1 MDRIVTSGGE
11 TGNMPSTQTRVAPR
25 VSSKPQLSKEELL
38 RAYRTMLTSR
48 RCDEK
53 VLILLKQGKSFFHIG
68 GSGHEGA
75 QVAAAAALRSG
86 HDWAFPYYRDQAFAL
101 QLGIT
106 AEEIFLI
113 SLHRAEDPATGGR
126 QPQGHYGRRDLHIP
140 TQSSPTGTQYLQAVG
155 VALAAKKDGTDEVV
169 YVSSG
174 EGATSEGEFFE
185 AVNWSAREALPVIF
199 FVQDNK
205 LAISVPVEIQTA
217 GGSVYDLVSGFKG
230 LERFEVD
237 GSDFLEVFG
246 AMQKAVERGR
256 KGEGPSL
263 VHANVVRLL
272 PHSSSDDQLKYRAK
286 EDVERDKAKDPLPKM
301 THFLIEEGYITNEE
315 AIEMQAEVKEA
326 VDAAA
331 AWAESR
337 PLPDAATVELHV
349 YGSAH
354 ASPPSDF
361 VEPEHQGQKIV
372 LVDAINH
379 ALKEE
384 MERNPKM
391 VLFGEDVADGK
402 GGVFTATK
410 GISTKFGK
418 ARAFNSPLAEA
429 SIIGVATGLALK
441 GWMPVPEIQFGDY
454 IWPAFMQLRDE
465 IAMFRYRSN
474 NTWSC
479 PMVIRVPVGGY
490 IHGGHYHSQCIESIM
505 AHVPGIRLVFPSNAA
520 DAKGLLKAA
529 IRGDDPVIFMEH
541 KGLYR
546 QGYASSPE
554 PDVDFVLPLGIA
566 SIKRAGTDVTLITY
580 GALVQKSLEAARKME
595 ERGFSV
601 EVIDLR
607 TINPL
612 DTETIF
618 NSVKKT
624 GRVLIAHEDTITGG
638 FGGEIAALIGE
649 HCFQHLDAPIKRIAA
664 LDAPVPYSPPLENAV
679 LPSEVKILSALEE
692 LAAY

>member
-1 MDRIVTSGGE
+1 
-11 TGNMPSTQTRVAPR
+11 MPSTQTRVAAR
-25 VSSKPQLSKEELL
+25 ESSKTSLSKEELL
-38 RAYRTMLTSR
+38 RAYRTMLMSR

-53 VLILLKQGKSFFHIG
+53 ILILVKQGKSFFHIG
-68 GSGHEGA
+68 GSGHEAA
-75 QVAAAAALRSG
+75 QVAAAAALRRG

-101 QLGIT
+101 QLGMT
-106 AEEIFLI
+106 AEEMFLI

-126 QPQGHYGRRDLHIP
+126 QPQGHYGRPDLRIP

-155 VALAAKKDGTDEVV
+155 VALAAKKEGTDEVV

-185 AVNWSAREALPVIF
+185 AVNWAAREALPVIF
-199 FVQDNK
+199 FVQDNR
-205 LAISVPVEIQTA
+205 LAISVPVENQTA
-217 GGSVYDLVSGFKG
+217 GGSVYDVVSGFKG
-230 LERFEVD
+230 LERFDVD
-237 GSDFLEVFG
+237 GSNFLEVLA
-246 AMQKAVERGR
+246 AMQRAVESAR
-256 KGEGPSL
+256 KDRGPSL

-286 EDVERDKAKDPLPKM
+286 EDVEKDKARDPLPKM
-301 THFLIEEGYITNEE
+301 THFLIEEGYITDTE
-315 AIEMQAEVKEA
+315 ATQMQAEVKEA
-326 VDAAA
+326 IDAAA

-337 PLPDAATVELHV
+337 PLPDAATADLHV

-354 ASPPSDF
+354 SDPPRDF
-361 VEPEHQGQKIV
+361 IEPEHKGQKIV

-391 VLFGEDVADGK
+391 VVFGEDVADAK

-418 ARAFNSPLAEA
+418 SRAFNTPLAEA
-429 SIIGVATGLALK
+429 SIVGVATGLALK
-441 GWMPVPEIQFGDY
+441 GWTPVPEIQFGDY
-454 IWPAFMQLRDE
+454 IWPAFTQLRDE

-490 IHGGHYHSQCIESIM
+490 IHGGHYHSQCIEGIM
-505 AHVPGIRLVFPSNAA
+505 AHVPGIRIAFPSNAA

-554 PDVDFVLPLGIA
+554 PDENFVLPFGIA
-566 SIKRAGTDVTLITY
+566 SRKRQGDDISVITY
-580 GALVQKSLEAARKME
+580 GALVQKSLEAARRME
-595 ERGFSV
+595 EKGISV

-612 DTETIF
+612 DKEMIF
-618 NSVKKT
+618 RSVMKT
-624 GRVLIAHEDTITGG
+624 GRVLIAHEDTMTGG
-638 FGGEIAALIGE
+638 FGGELAALIAE
-649 HCFQHLDAPIKRIAA
+649 HCFQYLDAPVKRIGA

-679 LPSEVKILSALEE
+679 LPNEAKILSALEE